1 MPISFRPA
9 TRANVGI
16 LVGLSGPSGGGK
28 TMSAMRMA
36 QGIVGR
42 EGRFAVIDTE
52 KGRALH
58 YAPQEGQ
65 EPDFTSTF
73 RFDHAEMDA
82 PFRPEAYAQAI
93 QAADAAGYRVIVV
106 DSMSHE
112 WAGDGGILDWQEDE
126 LDRMAGDDW
135 KKREACK
142 MAAWIKPKMAH
153 KQMMQKLLQV
163 RANLIL
169 CFRAEP
175 KIEMLRENGK
185 TVIVPKQ
192 SLTGLDGYIPVC
204 EKSLPFELTA
214 SFLVTPEAPGMPKP
228 IKLQEQH
235 RALFPLD
242 RPINEESGRK
252 IAEWASGGK
261 TPSTDISDSHTI
273 AIQQAETLD
282 KLKEAFTVAQADARA
297 AKDAGR
303 LSRYVQLKEARKV
316 ELESTPDAGQVD

>member
-1 MPISFRPA
+1 MMPISFRPA

-58 YAPQEGQ
+58 YAPQAGQ

-82 PFRPEAYAQAI
+82 PFRPEAYAEAI
-93 QAADAAGYRVIVV
+93 QAADAAGYKVIVV

-112 WAGDGGILDWQEDE
+112 WAGDGGILDWQEEE
-126 LDRMAGDDW
+126 LDRMAGSDYR
-135 KKREACK
+135 KREACK

-175 KIEMLRENGK
+175 KIEMIRENGQTK
-185 TVIVPKQ
+185 IVPKQ
-192 SLTGLDGYIPVC
+192 SLTGLEGYIPVC

-214 SFLVTPEAPGMPKP
+214 SFLVTPDAPGMPKP

-235 RALFPLD
+235 KPLFPLD
-242 RPINEESGRK
+242 KPINEESGRR
-252 IAEWASGGK
+252 IAEWAFGAVQQGK
-261 TPSTDISDSHTI
+261 TPREHEPDAHTI
-273 AIQQAETLD
+273 AIQQAETLEA
-282 KLKEAFTVAQADARA
+282 LKDAFSTAQTDARNA
-297 AKDAGR
+297 RDADR
-303 LSRYVQLKEARKV
+303 LARYVQQKDARKAELEAR
-316 ELESTPDAGQVD
+316 

>member
-42 EGRFAVIDTE
+42 DGRFAVIDTE

-58 YAPQEGQ
+58 YAPQAGQ
-65 EPDFTSTF
+65 EPDFLSTF

-93 QAADAAGYRVIVV
+93 QTADAAGYKVIVV

-112 WAGDGGILDWQEDE
+112 WAGDGGILDWQETE

-192 SLTGLDGYIPVC
+192 SLTGLEGYIPVC

-214 SFLVTPEAPGMPKP
+214 SFLVTPDAPGMPKP

-235 RALFPLD
+235 KPLFPLNQ
-242 RPINEESGRK
+242 PINEESGRR
-252 IAEWASGGK
+252 IAEWASGSIGSVK
-261 TPSTDISDSHTI
+261 TPTQHEPDAHTI
-273 AIQQAETLD
+273 AIQAAETLD
-282 KLKEAFTVAQADARA
+282 ALKEAFTEAQTDARNA
-297 AKDAGR
+297 RDSER
-303 LSRYVQLKEARKV
+303 LTRYVQDKDSRKTVLEAR
-316 ELESTPDAGQVD
+316 SAA